1 MDFSI
6 ADHLIKGTSVPNILI
21 YMLVIA
27 ILTLLFSL
35 IVANDMDSKEDQEE
49 CFSEEVQAKIDA
61 FNKGKEEEPSK
72 EQIAEIY
79 EEIGADE
86 TETDSPSDSD
96 DTSEGEGLPDV
107 LLIVRAKYR
116 DAETLLS
123 QMNGTTLKDNNI
135 EVQDVKFLDFYPS
148 LYTNIPQNL
157 KKIRRNSL

>member
-21 YMLVIA
+21 YMLAIS

-35 IVANDMDSKEDQEE
+35 IVAKDMDSKEDSD
-49 CFSEEVQAKIDA
+49 CFSEEVQAKIAA
-61 FNKGKEEEPSK
+61 FNKEKEEEPSK
-72 EQIAEIY
+72 EQIEEIY

-86 TETDSPSDSD
+86 TDSD

-123 QMNGTTLKDNNI
+123 QMNGTTLTDNNI
-135 EVQDVKFLDFYPS
+135 EVQGVKFLDFYPS

>member
-6 ADHLIKGTSVPNILI
+6 ADHLIKGTNVPNILI
-21 YMLVIA
+21 YMLAMAV
-27 ILTLLFSL
+27 LTLLFAL
-35 IVANDMDSKEDQEE
+35 VVAKDMDSKEEGD
-49 CFSEEVQAKIDA
+49 CFSEEVQAKIA
-61 FNKGKEEEPSK
+61 EFNAEEAAEPSK

-79 EEIGADE
+79 EEIEAKE
-86 TETDSPSDSD
+86 ADSD

-107 LLIVRAKYR
+107 LLIVRAKYI
-116 DAETLLS
+116 DAEELLA
-123 QMNGTTLKDNNI
+123 GKKNI